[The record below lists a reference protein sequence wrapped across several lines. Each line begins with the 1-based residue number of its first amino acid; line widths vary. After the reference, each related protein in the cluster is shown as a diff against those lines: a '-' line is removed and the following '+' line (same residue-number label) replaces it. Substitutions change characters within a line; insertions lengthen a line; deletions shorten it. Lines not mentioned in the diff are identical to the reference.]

1 MAENLKLARLYLLL
15 LAIFTV
21 GRWLL
26 GTFGVPYERSHYL
39 FSIVIMTSHA
49 AFFYGAF
56 CRRWRRFRLWQA
68 AGLALTIGLIS
79 QLVIFAATLLSY
91 ALGLHTYFNYPTALF
106 GSQAPLTDV
115 PLGQA
120 VLSRVGGLIVNPI
133 LTGIAGALG
142 WAAGGLLPED

>member
-39 FSIVIMTSHA
+39 FSIVIMTIHA
-49 AFFYGAF
+49 AVFYGAF

-68 AGLALTIGLIS
+68 AGLAITLGLFS
-79 QLVIFAATLLSY
+79 QIVIFVATLASY
-91 ALGLHTYFNYPTALF
+91 ALGLHTYFNHPIALNAPGLAEVPF
-106 GSQAPLTDV
+106 AQAMLT
-115 PLGQA
+115 
-120 VLSRVGGLIVNPI
+120 RVG
-133 LTGIAGALG
+133 
-142 WAAGGLLPED
+142 